1 MAVCCPFSGT
11 PQRGRYMTNQ
21 KQAMMYGLATVL
33 LWSTVATAF
42 KLALADLAPV
52 QMLLIACLASV
63 LVMAT
68 ILVAQGRWHLVFRL
82 SRTQYLQSLGMGLI
96 NPCLYYFL
104 LFGAFDR
111 LPAQE
116 AQPLNYTWALVLA
129 YLSVPFLGQRL
140 RRIDILAG
148 LVCYAGVVVI
158 ATRGAVTSLSFSDPL
173 GVSLALG
180 STLVWASYWIVA
192 TRDSRDPVVG
202 LFLNFLCGLP
212 FIAVACWYTAG
223 LDFPVGGSLA
233 AAVYVGVFEMG
244 VAFVL
249 WSQAMKKAENTSK
262 VSNLIFISPF
272 LSLVF
277 IYFILGEVILPSTYV
292 GLVLII
298 GGLWLQQRKVRAR
311 EQALEHG

>member
-1 MAVCCPFSGT
+1 
-11 PQRGRYMTNQ
+11 MTNQ
-21 KQAMMYGLATVL
+21 KQAMLYGLATVL

-42 KLALADLAPV
+42 KLALRELAPV
-52 QMLLIACLASV
+52 EMLLIACTASV
-63 LVMAT
+63 LVMAI
-68 ILVAQGRWHLVFRL
+68 ILLAQGRWHQVFEL
-82 SRTQYLQSLGMGLI
+82 SRKQYAQSFGMGLI
-96 NPCLYYFL
+96 NPCLYYFV

-140 RRIDILAG
+140 RKTDILAG

-173 GVSLALG
+173 GVSLAIG
-180 STLVWASYWIVA
+180 STLIWASYWILA
-192 TRDSRDPVVG
+192 TRDTRDPVVG
-202 LFLNFLCGLP
+202 LFLNFLFGLPVIAVICGLTEGINLP
-212 FIAVACWYTAG
+212 DPGA
-223 LDFPVGGSLA
+223 LA

-249 WSQAMKKAENTSK
+249 WSYAMKKAENTSR

-277 IYFILGEVILPSTYV
+277 IYFILGEQILPSTYI
-292 GLVLII
+292 GLVLIVA
-298 GGLWLQQRKVRAR
+298 GLWLQQKKVRAR
-311 EQALEHG
+311 EQALAHGS

>member
-1 MAVCCPFSGT
+1 
-11 PQRGRYMTNQ
+11 MTNH
-21 KQAMMYGLATVL
+21 KTAMLYGLGTVL

-52 QMLLIACLASV
+52 QMLLIACASSV
-63 LVMAT
+63 LVMGC
-68 ILVAQGRWHLVFRL
+68 ILLLQKRWHLVFSLRKK
-82 SRTQYLQSLGMGLI
+82 QYIQSFGMGLI

-129 YLSVPFLGQRL
+129 YLSVPFLGHRL
-140 RRIDILAG
+140 RKLDIFAG

-158 ATRGAVTSLSFSDPL
+158 ATRGAVTTLSFSDPL
-173 GVSLALG
+173 GVSLAIG
-180 STLVWASYWIVA
+180 STLVWASYWIIA
-192 TRDSRDPVVG
+192 TRDTRDPVVG
-202 LFLNFLCGLP
+202 LFLNFLFGLP
-212 FIAVACWYTAG
+212 VIALICWWTEG
-223 LDFPVGGSLA
+223 LAFPLTGSLV

-244 VAFVL
+244 IAFVL
-249 WSQAMKKAENTSK
+249 WSYAMKKAENTSR

-277 IYFILGEVILPSTYV
+277 IYFILGEQILPSTYI
-292 GLVLII
+292 GLVLIMA
-298 GGLWLQQRKVRAR
+298 GLWLQQKKVKAR
-311 EQALEHG
+311 ERVLIDG

>member
-1 MAVCCPFSGT
+1 MK
-11 PQRGRYMTNQ
+11 NQ
-21 KQAMMYGLATVL
+21 KTAMLFGLGTVL

-52 QMLLIACLASV
+52 QMLLIACTASV
-63 LVMAT
+63 VVMAI
-68 ILVAQGRWHLVFRL
+68 ILVLQKRWYLVFSL
-82 SRTQYLQSLGMGLI
+82 HKKQYVQSFVMGLI

-129 YLSVPFLGQRL
+129 YLSVPFLGHRL
-140 RRIDILAG
+140 RKLDILAG

-173 GVSLALG
+173 GVALAIG
-180 STLVWASYWIVA
+180 STLVWASYWIIA
-192 TRDSRDPVVG
+192 TRDTRDPVVG
-202 LFLNFLCGLP
+202 LFLNFLFGLP
-212 FIAVACWYTAG
+212 VIVLICGWTEG
-223 LDFPVGGSLA
+223 LALPATGSLA

-244 VAFVL
+244 IAFVF
-249 WSQAMKKAENTSK
+249 WSYAMKKAENTSK

-277 IYFILGEVILPSTYV
+277 IYFILGEQILPSTYV
-292 GLVLII
+292 GLVLIMA
-298 GGLWLQQRKVRAR
+298 GLWLQQKKTKAR
-311 EQALEHG
+311 ERELELGQ

>member
-1 MAVCCPFSGT
+1 
-11 PQRGRYMTNQ
+11 MTNQ
-21 KQAMMYGLATVL
+21 KQAMMYGLGTVL

-42 KLALADLAPV
+42 KLSLRELTPI
-52 QMLLIACLASV
+52 QMLVVACSASV
-63 LVMAT
+63 LVMA
-68 ILVAQGRWHLVFRL
+68 LVLLVQRRWHLVFQL
-82 SRTQYLQSLGMGLI
+82 SGRQYLQSMGMGLI

-140 RRIDILAG
+140 RRADIIAG
-148 LVCYAGVVVI
+148 LICYSGVVVI
-158 ATRGAVTSLSFSDPL
+158 ATRGDVLSMTFSDPL
-173 GVSLALG
+173 GVAYAIG
-180 STLVWASYWIVA
+180 STLVWASYWIIA
-192 TRDSRDPVVG
+192 TRDTRDPVVG

-212 FIAVACWYTAG
+212 VIVVICAMTTGFDFSLDTG
-223 LDFPVGGSLA
+223 LY

-244 VAFVL
+244 IAFVL
-249 WSQAMKKAENTSK
+249 WSYAMKKAENTSR

-277 IYFILGEVILPSTYV
+277 IYFILGEIILQSTYI

-298 GGLWLQQRKVRAR
+298 AGLWIQQRKVRDKMVRAS
-311 EQALEHG
+311 AV

>member
-1 MAVCCPFSGT
+1 MK
-11 PQRGRYMTNQ
+11 NQ
-21 KQAMMYGLATVL
+21 KQAMLFGLGTVL

-52 QMLLIACLASV
+52 QMLLVACAASIV
-63 LVMAT
+63 VMGGALVIMGSW
-68 ILVAQGRWHLVFRL
+68 QEVFQL
-82 SRTQYLQSLGMGLI
+82 SRRQYLQSIGMGLI

-129 YLSVPFLGQRL
+129 YLSVPFLGQKL

-180 STLVWASYWIVA
+180 STVVWASYWIIA
-192 TRDSRDPVVG
+192 TRDTRDPVVG
-202 LFLNFLCGLP
+202 LFLNFLFGLP
-212 FIAVACWYTAG
+212 VIALVCWYTVG
-223 LDFPVGGSLA
+223 LEFPLGNSLA
-233 AAVYVGVFEMG
+233 AALYVGVFEMG
-244 VAFVL
+244 IAFVL

-298 GGLWLQQRKVRAR
+298 AGLWLQQKKVKQR
-311 EQALEHG
+311 EQALGHG

>member
-1 MAVCCPFSGT
+1 MK
-11 PQRGRYMTNQ
+11 NQ
-21 KQAMMYGLATVL
+21 KQAMIYGLATVL

-42 KLALADLAPV
+42 KLSLADLAPV
-52 QMLLIACLASV
+52 QMLLVASSASI
-63 LVMAT
+63 LVMAV
-68 ILVAQGRWHLVFRL
+68 ILVWQGKWQQVFQLR
-82 SRTQYLQSLGMGLI
+82 RGQYLQSMGMGLV

-129 YLSVPFLGQRL
+129 YLSVPFLGQKL

-158 ATRGAVTSLSFSDPL
+158 ATRGAVMSLSFSDPL

-180 STLVWASYWIVA
+180 STLVWASYWIIA

-202 LFLNFLCGLP
+202 LFLNFVFGLP
-212 FIAVACWYTAG
+212 VIIVVCWQTAG
-223 LDFPVGGSLA
+223 LDLPLGKSAVA
-233 AAVYVGVFEMG
+233 ALYVGVFEMG
-244 VAFVL
+244 IAFVL
-249 WSQAMKKAENTSK
+249 WSQAMKKAENTSR

-277 IYFILGEVILPSTYV
+277 ICFILGEVILPSTYV

-298 GGLWLQQRKVRAR
+298 SGLWLQQLKLRKRERALG
-311 EQALEHG
+311 QG

>member
-1 MAVCCPFSGT
+1 MK
-11 PQRGRYMTNQ
+11 NQ
-21 KQAMMYGLATVL
+21 KQAMLFGLGTVL

-52 QMLLIACLASV
+52 QMLLVACVASIMV
-63 LVMAT
+63 MGGALVIM
-68 ILVAQGRWHLVFRL
+68 GRWQEVFQL
-82 SRTQYLQSLGMGLI
+82 SRRQYLQSIGMGLI

-129 YLSVPFLGQRL
+129 YLSVPFLGQKL

-180 STLVWASYWIVA
+180 STVVWASYWIIA
-192 TRDSRDPVVG
+192 TRDTRDPVVG
-202 LFLNFLCGLP
+202 LFLNFLFGLP
-212 FIAVACWYTAG
+212 VIALVCWHTVG
-223 LDFPVGGSLA
+223 LEFPLGGSLA
-233 AAVYVGVFEMG
+233 AALYVGVFEMG
-244 VAFVL
+244 IAFVL

-298 GGLWLQQRKVRAR
+298 TGLWLQQKKVKQR

>member
-1 MAVCCPFSGT
+1 
-11 PQRGRYMTNQ
+11 
-21 KQAMMYGLATVL
+21 
-33 LWSTVATAF
+33 
-42 KLALADLAPV
+42 
-52 QMLLIACLASV
+52 
-63 LVMAT
+63 
-68 ILVAQGRWHLVFRL
+68 
-82 SRTQYLQSLGMGLI
+82 MGLI

-129 YLSVPFLGQRL
+129 YLSVPFLGQKL

-148 LVCYAGVVVI
+148 LACYAGVMVI
-158 ATRGAVTSLSFSDPL
+158 ATRGAITSLSFSDPL

-180 STLVWASYWIVA
+180 STVVWASYWIIA
-192 TRDSRDPVVG
+192 TRDTRDPVVG
-202 LFLNFLCGLP
+202 LFLNFLFGLP
-212 FIAVACWYTAG
+212 VIALVCWYTVG
-223 LDFPVGGSLA
+223 LEFPLAGSLA
-233 AAVYVGVFEMG
+233 AALYVGVFEMG
-244 VAFVL
+244 IAFVL

-298 GGLWLQQRKVRAR
+298 AGLWLQQKKVKQR
-311 EQALEHG
+311 EQALGHG